1 MAAAVETMAYS
12 GEVPWH
18 REGVAVQPDLTPYE
32 MMEAA
37 ELDWTVTKRNTWTS
51 AIPMNQYKPDE
62 DGNIALQL
70 LPNPDRF
77 DLVRDSDN
85 SILGSCGSDYQPI
98 QNERIFDFFQKF
110 SKHAD
115 ITMETAGSL
124 KNGQSIWGLA
134 RINDAYELTG
144 GDEMNSFVLFHQ
156 PHQPGHSM
164 NIRGTEVRVVC
175 NNTLQMAMR
184 SQAQNEFR
192 MSHRSVFDEVREAEA
207 LKTMGVI
214 QEMRTE
220 FKDAVKF
227 LSTKKAT
234 EGQVLEFVTRVQQ
247 PTLYKEYAEQQR
259 LREEGKKIGEP
270 ILLREQFSKYA
281 ELTRRSLEESPGA
294 QLKSAKGTWWG
305 ALNAVTFIED
315 HQRGGDNKVYNA
327 MFGDASNRKT
337 KALNLALEY
346 ARAA

>member
-175 NNTLQMAMR
+175 NTHCKWQCVAKHKTSFVCHTVLYLTKYER
-184 SQAQNEFR
+184 PKL
-192 MSHRSVFDEVREAEA
+192 
-207 LKTMGVI
+207 LK
-214 QEMRTE
+214 RW
-220 FKDAVKF
+220 A
-227 LSTKKAT
+227 
-234 EGQVLEFVTRVQQ
+234 
-247 PTLYKEYAEQQR
+247 LYK
-259 LREEGKKIGEP
+259 ICVP
-270 ILLREQFSKYA
+270 
-281 ELTRRSLEESPGA
+281 SLKM
-294 QLKSAKGTWWG
+294 L
-305 ALNAVTFIED
+305 
-315 HQRGGDNKVYNA
+315 
-327 MFGDASNRKT
+327 
-337 KALNLALEY
+337 
-346 ARAA
+346 